1 MSRISTKLYLTTHYR
16 ASFYKYGEQ
25 QQIVLSK
32 SPVIF
37 FQHNGTFSQMAMYY
51 KNKKR
56 WAKPTEQTDTQYD
69 ENWKMS
75 KMNI

>member
-1 MSRISTKLYLTTHYR
+1 MSRISTKLYLTTHCR

-56 WAKPTEQTDTQYD
+56 
-69 ENWKMS
+69 
-75 KMNI
+75 